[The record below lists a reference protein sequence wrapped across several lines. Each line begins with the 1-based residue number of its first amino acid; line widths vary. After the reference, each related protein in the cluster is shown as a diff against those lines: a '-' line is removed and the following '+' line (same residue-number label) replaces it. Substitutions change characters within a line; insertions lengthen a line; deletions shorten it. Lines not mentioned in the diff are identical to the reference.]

1 MDIPLEIERIDIE
14 REPALFK
21 RYAIRVPVLAI
32 DDDELEVG
40 GIDEGAIVRWLT
52 SRR

>member
-14 REPALFK
+14 REPAIFD
-21 RYAIRVPVLAI
+21 RYAVRIPVLALG
-32 DDDELEVG
+32 DDELEVG